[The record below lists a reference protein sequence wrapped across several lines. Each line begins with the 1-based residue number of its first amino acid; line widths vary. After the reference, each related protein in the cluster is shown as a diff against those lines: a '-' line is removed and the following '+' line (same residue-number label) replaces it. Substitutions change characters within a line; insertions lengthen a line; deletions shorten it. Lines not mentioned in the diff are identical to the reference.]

1 MDFLDQGRVDRFIGE
16 LARFEREGEMP
27 RLQILRLPNDH
38 TYGTSVGKRTPRAMV
53 ADNDLAF
60 GRLVEAVSQSKFWPR
75 IAIFVTEDDAQNGL
89 DHVAGHRTVGLVIS
103 PWARRKAVDSTFYT
117 TINMF
122 RTIGQILGLP
132 PANQFDLAA
141 EPMFSAFGGEPDFSP
156 CAALPNR
163 IPLDEMNPPLK
174 NLKGAERAMAE
185 ASLGMDMSEPDAA
198 PEDALNRAIWHSVK
212 GFRTPYPATR

>member
-1 MDFLDQGRVDRFIGE
+1 M
-16 LARFEREGEMP
+16 
-27 RLQILRLPNDH
+27 
-38 TYGTSVGKRTPRAMV
+38 
-53 ADNDLAF
+53 
-60 GRLVEAVSQSKFWPR
+60 
-75 IAIFVTEDDAQNGL
+75 
-89 DHVAGHRTVGLVIS
+89 VIS

-141 EPMFSAFGGEPDFSP
+141 EPMFSVFGAEPDFSP
-156 CAALPNR
+156 CTALPSL

-174 NLKGAERAMAE
+174 NLKGAEREMAE

-198 PEDALNRAIWHSVK
+198 PEDTLNRAIWHSVK
-212 GFRTPYPATR
+212 GFRTPYPAIGR